1 MLKKAQGVVPAW
13 DAVGIQRLHP
23 GSAHRG
29 QGSRNLGI
37 SVCVSPCRMLGR
49 KPWRTCTSASCQKKK
64 NPKNQSPTSP
74 HGIREYTHEKSPLS
88 PTLCLFPPAAGG
100 KVGGRSYV
108 RRHGTS
114 FCLFPPQNSDKSR
127 QTHAQLSQLLTRS
140 AREGHGAELP
150 RRPGAELQRDVANK
164 QQRFAAVCS
173 GEVSTQRWHD
183 PGHQRQHSLCVLFIA
198 KYEHPWQGCVRSTCD
213 TVGLKSLRDPN
224 APESWPQGGSS
235 QLPKQKNGKWL

>member
-1 MLKKAQGVVPAW
+1 MLWESRGC
-13 DAVGIQRLHP
+13 IQVALT
-23 GSAHRG
+23 GAKEAG
-29 QGSRNLGI
+29 TWEL
-37 SVCVSPCRMLGR
+37 VCVCPHAECWEGNPEEPALQ
-49 KPWRTCTSASCQKKK
+49 PPAKKK
-64 NPKNQSPTSP
+64 TPKNQSPTSP

-114 FCLFPPQNSDKSR
+114 FCFSPPQNSDKSR

-198 KYEHPWQGCVRSTCD
+198 KYEHPWQGCVHSTCD